1 MCLVGF
7 NLLVPTG
14 AAAAKAAKAR
24 GAAMA
29 VNFMMTSISD

>member
-1 MCLVGF
+1 VL
-7 NLLVPTG
+7 TG

-29 VNFMMTSISD
+29 VNFILIAISGYLI